1 MRRMRLLP
9 YVRVV
14 LIFLLRFFFEL
25 LQLALNSTLETGI
38 DGSAL
43 LILLTINI
51 DGDTA
56 VSLSMIVVILI
67 IINTI
72 TNIIN
77 DDISNSI
84 NAAIVHCNHHLM
96 IA

>member
-1 MRRMRLLP
+1 
-9 YVRVV
+9 VV

-72 TNIIN
+72 TNIIK
-77 DDISNSI
+77 
-84 NAAIVHCNHHLM
+84 
-96 IA
+96 